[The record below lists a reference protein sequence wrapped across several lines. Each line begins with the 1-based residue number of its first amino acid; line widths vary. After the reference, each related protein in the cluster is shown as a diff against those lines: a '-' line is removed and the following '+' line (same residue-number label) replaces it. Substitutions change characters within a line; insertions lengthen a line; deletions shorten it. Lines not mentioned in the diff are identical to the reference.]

1 MTLEEL
7 NTHLDMVMQL
17 HAAIETLQHM
27 QDKLLG
33 AQQFDGMPH
42 GSGAYRKTENLSI
55 ILEMQMD
62 DVDRLKKIVK
72 KSEKEV
78 REWLE
83 TIPDSRTKLIF
94 SLRFLCGYEWKQVAQ
109 MIGGKNTEGAVK
121 SQCYR
126 YLKIRNSL

>member
-72 KSEKEV
+72 KSEN
-78 REWLE
+78 
-83 TIPDSRTKLIF
+83 TIHLPIFFKL
-94 SLRFLCGYEWKQVAQ
+94 LCAHCRASKCKT
-109 MIGGKNTEGAVK
+109 II
-121 SQCYR
+121 CC
-126 YLKIRNSL
+126 